1 MAELFARHR
10 ATLEAALTACRTR
23 GFWSPYPEVPSGKVY
38 GETAKAE
45 AEAAFARL
53 RGTLFPLDQESRG
66 EPVGE
71 EVSPWTGE
79 PLGIRYPRG
88 EVEALVA
95 AAERARGAW
104 AAAPVE
110 IRVGIALEILARLNR
125 DSFLMANAVQHTT
138 GQSFVMAFQAG
149 GPHAQDRG
157 LEAVALAFEEMTRF
171 PTRALWEKPQ
181 GKAPP
186 IRLDK
191 EWRRVPRGIGL
202 VIGCSTFPTWNGY
215 PGLFASLV
223 TGNAVIVKPHPAAL
237 LPLALTVKTAR
248 AVLREEGFDPD
259 IVQLAVDTSA
269 APITKE
275 LALHPAIGIVDFTGS
290 PAFGAWLRENLR
302 GKLLFTEEAGTNPVV
317 IQGCRDLTAV
327 TANLAFSLALYSG
340 QMCTAP
346 QNIFVPERGIPA
358 GDGTIDFDAFASALV
373 RAIDEL
379 LADPARASAVL
390 GTIRDPAT
398 LARIE
403 KARGLGRILRDSAPL
418 AEAGPARTATPLLV
432 ELGPEAEAA
441 WCSEWFGPIA
451 FLIRCRDAEEALAKA
466 ADSAARRGAITAALW
481 ATDEGFVERA
491 VEAFVRAGAPLSINL
506 EGGIYVNQ
514 AAAFSDFHV
523 TGANPAGNA
532 TFVDPAFVAGRFRF
546 CGVRRPAPATTRSD
560 RGEPS

>member
-10 ATLEAALTACRTR
+10 ATLEAAVAACRTR
-23 GFWSPYPEVPSGKVY
+23 GFWTPYPEVPSGKVY
-38 GETAKAE
+38 GESAKAD
-45 AEAAFARL
+45 AEAAFAGL
-53 RGTLFPLDQESRG
+53 RGTLFPLDQEGRG

-71 EVSPWTGE
+71 EVSPWTGD
-79 PLGIRYPRG
+79 PLGIRYPG
-88 EVEALVA
+88 AEVGALVA
-95 AAERARGAW
+95 AAERTSKAW
-104 AAAPVE
+104 AAASVE
-110 IRVGIALEILARLNR
+110 TRAGIALEILARLNR

-157 LEAVALAFEEMTRF
+157 LEAVAMAFEEMTRF
-171 PTRALWEKPQ
+171 PAHALWEKPQ
-181 GKAPP
+181 GKAAP

-191 EWRRVPRGIGL
+191 EWRLVPRGIGL

-223 TGNAVIVKPHPAAL
+223 TGNAVIVKPHPAAV

-248 AVLREEGFDPD
+248 AVLREEGFDAD
-259 IVQLAVDTSA
+259 TIQLAVDTSA

-317 IQGCRDLTAV
+317 IQGCRDLAAV
-327 TANLAFSLALYSG
+327 TANLAFSLSLYSG

-358 GDGTIDFDAFASALV
+358 GDDTIDFDTFAGALV
-373 RAIDEL
+373 REIDGL

-390 GTIRDPAT
+390 GTIQNPAT
-398 LARIE
+398 LERIE
-403 KARGLGRILRDSAPL
+403 KARGLGVVIRDSAPL
-418 AEAGPARTATPLLV
+418 PGAAPARTATPLLV
-432 ELGPEAEAA
+432 ELSADAEAA

-451 FLIRCRDAEEALAKA
+451 FLVRCRDADEALAKA
-466 ADSAARRGAITAALW
+466 ADSATRRGAITAALW
-481 ATDEGFVERA
+481 ATDAGFVERA
-491 VEAFVRAGAPLSINL
+491 AEAFVRAGAPLSVNL
-506 EGGIYVNQ
+506 EGPIYVNQ

-532 TFVDPAFVAGRFRF
+532 TFVDPAFVAGRFRW
-546 CGVRRPAPATTRSD
+546 CGIRRPVP
-560 RGEPS
+560 

>member
-10 ATLEAALTACRTR
+10 ATLEAAVAASRSR
-23 GFWSPYPEVPSGKVY
+23 GFWSPYSELPSGKIY
-38 GETAKAE
+38 GETAKADG
-45 AEAAFARL
+45 EAAFAAL
-53 RGTLFPLDQESRG
+53 RGALFLLDQESRG
-66 EPVGE
+66 EPIGE
-71 EVSPWTGE
+71 EVSPWTCE
-79 PLGIRYPRG
+79 PLGIRYPLG
-88 EVEALVA
+88 EAAALVA
-95 AAERARGAW
+95 AAEAARGVW
-104 AAAPVE
+104 GEAPVE
-110 IRVGIALEILARLNR
+110 ARVGVALEILARLNR

-157 LEAVALAFEEMTRF
+157 LEAVAMAWEEMTRF
-171 PTRALWEKPQ
+171 PARAVWEKPQ
-181 GKAPP
+181 GKAAP

-202 VIGCSTFPTWNGY
+202 VIACATFPTWNGY

-223 TGNAVIVKPHPAAL
+223 TGNAVIVKPHPAAV

-248 AVLREEGFDPD
+248 EVLRAEGFDPD
-259 IVQLAVDTSA
+259 VVQLAVDTSSQ
-269 APITKE
+269 PITKE

-317 IQGCRDLTAV
+317 IQGCRDLSAV
-327 TANLAFSLALYSG
+327 TANLAFSLSLYSG

-346 QNIFVPERGIPA
+346 QNVFVPERGIRA
-358 GDGTIDFDAFASALV
+358 GDGTIDFDGFARALV
-373 RAIDEL
+373 GAIDEL
-379 LADPARASAVL
+379 LSDPARASAVL

-398 LARIE
+398 FARIE

-418 AEAGPARTATPLLV
+418 PGAGPARTATPLLV
-432 ELGPEAEAA
+432 ELGPGAEAA
-441 WCSEWFGPIA
+441 WCSEWFGPIS

-481 ATDEGFVERA
+481 ATDESFVDRA
-491 VEAFVRAGAPLSINL
+491 VAAFVRAGAPLSINL
-506 EGGIYVNQ
+506 EGGVYVNQ

-532 TFVDPAFVAGRFRF
+532 TFVDPAFVVGRFRY
-546 CGVRRPAPATTRSD
+546 CGVRRMAP
-560 RGEPS
+560 

>member
-10 ATLEAALTACRTR
+10 ATLEAALAACRTR

-53 RGTLFPLDQESRG
+53 RGTLVPLDQESRG

-88 EVEALVA
+88 EVEPLVA

-110 IRVGIALEILARLNR
+110 TRVGIALEILARLNR
-125 DSFLMANAVQHTT
+125 ESFLMANAVQHTT

-157 LEAVALAFEEMTRF
+157 LEAVAVAFAEMTRF

-191 EWRRVPRGIGL
+191 EWRLVPRGIGL

-223 TGNAVIVKPHPAAL
+223 TGNAVIVKPHPAAV

-259 IVQLAVDTSA
+259 IVQLAVDTSS
-269 APITKE
+269 APITKA

-317 IQGCRDLTAV
+317 VQGCRDLSAV

-346 QNIFVPERGIPA
+346 QNIFLPERGIRA
-358 GDGTIDFDAFASALV
+358 GDGTIDFEAFASALV

-390 GTIRDPAT
+390 GTIRDPTT
-398 LARIE
+398 LARID

-418 AEAGPARTATPLLV
+418 AGAGPARTATPLLV
-432 ELGPEAEAA
+432 ELRPEAEAA
-441 WCSEWFGPIA
+441 WCSEWFGPIS
-451 FLIRCRDAEEALAKA
+451 FLIRCRDAEEALVKA

-506 EGGIYVNQ
+506 EGPIYVNQ

-532 TFVDPAFVAGRFRF
+532 TFVDPAFVAGRFRL
-546 CGVRRPAPATTRSD
+546 CGVRRLAPATTRSD